1 MLLGITVSHF
11 DGIRPSRLLRIAQ
24 KMGVEFVEFNRSLIE
39 DIEEVAS
46 QMGATQSGYHLPL
59 AEEDGFDFSYH
70 DHERQIE
77 QVVRAINGYARRL
90 NLRYALTHPPQP
102 ELAEQEIESS
112 IEFWVQNLK
121 KLEVP
126 ILLENVVNW
135 GETDFDNLIQ
145 HLKAELGSQ
154 FWGVCFDGPHS
165 LLEGEDIFSRF
176 RALSPY
182 VRCLHLSDCS
192 QTEDLH
198 LPFGMG
204 GAFPIREFLKT
215 LKASGID
222 AIVNLE
228 INPGSL
234 DNLRHLI
241 ESYLLVMKY
250 LQPGRYYVTRA
261 GLLWKVP
268 AVKKELSRILAEA
281 DV

>member
-1 MLLGITVSHF
+1 MLIGITVSHF

-46 QMGATQSGYHLPL
+46 RMGDTQSGYHLPL

-70 DHERQIE
+70 HYERQIDE
-77 QVVRAINGYARRL
+77 VVRALNQYARPL

-102 ELAEQEIESS
+102 ELVSQEIESS

-135 GETDFDNLIQ
+135 GESDFDNLIR
-145 HLKAELGSQ
+145 HLRSELGSQ

-165 LLEGEDIFSRF
+165 LLEGEDVFSRF
-176 RALSPY
+176 RALAPHI
-182 VRCLHLSDCS
+182 RCLHLSDCS

-234 DNLRHLI
+234 DNLRQLI

-250 LQPGRYYVTRA
+250 LQPGRYYMTKA

-281 DV
+281 EV